1 MGSPTVAADMLHELV
16 DASRADGSIF
26 EVSAVVTQPPSH
38 RLRGRK
44 QIPSPVAQRALDM
57 SFPADRI
64 FTPERAGEEMFLADL
79 RALKPDL
86 CVTAA
91 YGNILPKRFLE
102 IPQHGTVN
110 VHPSLLPLYRGAA
123 PVQRALQDG
132 VKVTGV
138 SVAFTV
144 YALDAGPIIAAESME
159 IDDSIKAPELLAT
172 LFNRGTHLLL
182 HELPSILNG
191 SAAESAQEQAHS
203 LASLAP
209 KVSVEESWLCFD
221 QPALMLHNK
230 VRAFAGW
237 PGTRTKVQISNG
249 DGNGVDDS
257 QILEIKIVTTKVGS
271 KFYQGNEATITFD
284 LDALIFCCGGG
295 STLEVLELQPPGKRI
310 MSAQDFWNGLR
321 GRKLLKA

>member
-1 MGSPTVAADMLHELV
+1 MGSPTVAANTLDKLL
-16 DASRADGSIF
+16 DASHADGSIF
-26 EVSAVVTQPPSH
+26 EVSAVVTQPPSG

-44 QIPSPVAQRALDM
+44 QIPSPVAQRALDR

-64 FTPERAGEEMFLADL
+64 FTPARAGEEMFLADL

-132 VKVTGV
+132 IKVTGV

-144 YALDAGPIIAAESME
+144 YALDAGPIIATQSIE
-159 IDDSIKAPELLAT
+159 IDDSIKAPELLAI
-172 LFNRGTHLLL
+172 LFDRGTHILLR
-182 HELPSILNG
+182 ELPSILNG
-191 SAAESAQEQAHS
+191 SAAESAKEQDHS

-209 KVSVEESWLCFD
+209 KVSIDESWLCFD

-237 PGTRTKVQISNG
+237 PGTRTKVQIINGNG
-249 DGNGVDDS
+249 DGIDES

-271 KFYQGNEATITFD
+271 KHCQANEATITFD
-284 LDALIFCCGGG
+284 RDALIFCSGGG
-295 STLEVLELQPPGKRI
+295 STLEVLELQPPGKRV

-321 GRKLLKA
+321 SRKLLKV

>member
-159 IDDSIKAPELLAT
+159 IDDSIKAPELLAI

-237 PGTRTKVQISNG
+237 PGTRTKVHISNG
-249 DGNGVDDS
+249 DGNGIDDS

-271 KFYQGNEATITFD
+271 KYYQGNEATITFD
-284 LDALIFCCGGG
+284 RDALIFCCGGG

>member
-1 MGSPTVAADMLHELV
+1 MGSPTVAANMLQKLL
-16 DASRADGSIF
+16 DASHADGSIF
-26 EVSAVVTQPPSH
+26 EVSAVVTQPPSG

-57 SFPADRI
+57 SYPADRI

-102 IPQHGTVN
+102 ISQHGTVN

-123 PVQRALQDG
+123 PVQRTLQDG
-132 VKVTGV
+132 IKVTGV

-159 IDDSIKAPELLAT
+159 IDDSIKAPELLAI
-172 LFNRGTHLLL
+172 LFNRGTHILLR
-182 HELPSILNG
+182 ELPSILNG
-191 SAAESAQEQAHS
+191 SAAESAQEQDHS

-249 DGNGVDDS
+249 IDES

-271 KFYQGNEATITFD
+271 KHCQGNEATITFD
-284 LDALIFCCGGG
+284 RDALIFCSGGG
-295 STLEVLELQPPGKRI
+295 STLEVLELQPPGKRV

-321 GRKLLKA
+321 SRNLLKIQVL

>member
-1 MGSPTVAADMLHELV
+1 M
-16 DASRADGSIF
+16 
-26 EVSAVVTQPPSH
+26 
-38 RLRGRK
+38 
-44 QIPSPVAQRALDM
+44 
-57 SFPADRI
+57 
-64 FTPERAGEEMFLADL
+64 
-79 RALKPDL
+79 
-86 CVTAA
+86 
-91 YGNILPKRFLE
+91 
-102 IPQHGTVN
+102 
-110 VHPSLLPLYRGAA
+110 
-123 PVQRALQDG
+123 
-132 VKVTGV
+132 
-138 SVAFTV
+138 
-144 YALDAGPIIAAESME
+144 
-159 IDDSIKAPELLAT
+159 
-172 LFNRGTHLLL
+172 
-182 HELPSILNG
+182 NG

-249 DGNGVDDS
+249 DGNGIDDS

-271 KFYQGNEATITFD
+271 KYYQGNEATITFD
-284 LDALIFCCGGG
+284 RDALIFCCGGG

>member
-1 MGSPTVAADMLHELV
+1 MGSPTVAANTLDKLL
-16 DASRADGSIF
+16 DASHADGSIF
-26 EVSAVVTQPPSH
+26 EVSAVVTQPPSG

-44 QIPSPVAQRALDM
+44 QIPSPVAQRALDR

-64 FTPERAGEEMFLADL
+64 FTPARAGEEMFLADL

-132 VKVTGV
+132 IKVTGV

-144 YALDAGPIIAAESME
+144 YALDAGPIIATQSIE
-159 IDDSIKAPELLAT
+159 IDDSIKAPELLAI
-172 LFNRGTHLLL
+172 LFDRGTHILL

-191 SAAESAQEQAHS
+191 SAAESAKEQDHS

-209 KVSVEESWLCFD
+209 KVSIDESWLCFD

-237 PGTRTKVQISNG
+237 PGTRTKVQIINGNG
-249 DGNGVDDS
+249 DGIDES

-271 KFYQGNEATITFD
+271 KHCQANEATITFD
-284 LDALIFCCGGG
+284 RDALIFCSGGG
-295 STLEVLELQPPGKRI
+295 STLEVLELQPPGKRV

-321 GRKLLKA
+321 SRKLLKV

>member
-159 IDDSIKAPELLAT
+159 IDDSIKSSTELLC
-172 LFNRGTHLLL
+172 RHLNCSPFFLI
-182 HELPSILNG
+182 E
-191 SAAESAQEQAHS
+191 
-203 LASLAP
+203 
-209 KVSVEESWLCFD
+209 VSVEESWLCFD

-249 DGNGVDDS
+249 DGNGIDDS

-271 KFYQGNEATITFD
+271 KYYQGNEATITFD
-284 LDALIFCCGGG
+284 RDALIFCCGGG

>member
-1 MGSPTVAADMLHELV
+1 MGSPTVAANMLDKLL
-16 DASRADGSIF
+16 DASHSDGSIF
-26 EVSAVVTQPPSH
+26 EVSAVVTQPPSG

-44 QIPSPVAQRALDM
+44 QIPSPVAQRALDR

-102 IPQHGTVN
+102 IPQHGNVN

-132 VKVTGV
+132 IKVTGV

-159 IDDSIKAPELLAT
+159 INDSIKAPELLAI
-172 LFNRGTHLLL
+172 LFDRGTHILLR
-182 HELPSILNG
+182 ELPSILNG
-191 SAAESAQEQAHS
+191 SAAKSAQEQDHS

-209 KVSVEESWLCFD
+209 KVSVDESWLCFD

-237 PGTRTKVQISNG
+237 PGTRTKVQIINGNG
-249 DGNGVDDS
+249 DGIDES

-271 KFYQGNEATITFD
+271 KHCQANEATITFD
-284 LDALIFCCGGG
+284 RDALIFCSGGG
-295 STLEVLELQPPGKRI
+295 STFEVLELQPPGKRV

-321 GRKLLKA
+321 NRKLLKV